1 MTTTMA
7 ANQLVNL
14 MLSPPMQTPTKG
26 RCAGQVTGA
35 SQHANGF
42 VKGISY
48 ALRPGDLPFSA
59 AASERA
65 LSLLC
70 TAEAEQ
76 RKPPQQRGTGRPGQ
90 RDRHRCA
97 AESGA
102 TGMPGLRE
110 ALEIGLAEPP
120 GIRRSP
126 EVCGKQARYGDLA
139 TTTVAVA
146 VTVFPAR
153 SVAWYVNV
161 YVRSDPPVRSERSRI
176 DVSSVPMSAPWM
188 ASAGHA
194 P

>member
-1 MTTTMA
+1 
-7 ANQLVNL
+7 
-14 MLSPPMQTPTKG
+14 
-26 RCAGQVTGA
+26 
-35 SQHANGF
+35 
-42 VKGISY
+42 
-48 ALRPGDLPFSA
+48 
-59 AASERA
+59 
-65 LSLLC
+65 
-70 TAEAEQ
+70 
-76 RKPPQQRGTGRPGQ
+76 
-90 RDRHRCA
+90 
-97 AESGA
+97 
-102 TGMPGLRE
+102 MPGLRE

-126 EVCGKQARYGDLA
+126 EVCWKQAPYGDLA

-153 SVAWYVNV
+153 SVARYVSV

>member
-1 MTTTMA
+1 YATV
-7 ANQLVNL
+7 L
-14 MLSPPMQTPTKG
+14 
-26 RCAGQVTGA
+26 
-35 SQHANGF
+35 

-48 ALRPGDLPFSA
+48 SLRPGDLPFSA

-120 GIRRSP
+120 GYQAIAGRLWEAGALWRFGNNDGRSSGHRVSRQISGL
-126 EVCGKQARYGDLA
+126 VCQRVPSFG
-139 TTTVAVA
+139 
-146 VTVFPAR
+146 
-153 SVAWYVNV
+153 S
-161 YVRSDPPVRSERSRI
+161 SRTF
-176 DVSSVPMSAPWM
+176 
-188 ASAGHA
+188 
-194 P
+194 

>member
-1 MTTTMA
+1 MTTAMVA
-7 ANQLVNL
+7 SQLVNL
-14 MLSPPMQTPTKG
+14 MLSPPMQTPHKG

-120 GIRRSP
+120 GYQAIAGSLLEAGALWRS
-126 EVCGKQARYGDLA
+126 GNNHG
-139 TTTVAVA
+139 
-146 VTVFPAR
+146 R
-153 SVAWYVNV
+153 SSGHRVSRQIGGQVRQR
-161 YVRSDPPVRSERSRI
+161 VRSIGSSRTF
-176 DVSSVPMSAPWM
+176 
-188 ASAGHA
+188 
-194 P
+194 